1 MHRLIFHHCNWK
13 RSDYSFLQQQQ
24 WRNRFDQLIRWT
36 YDEDDRE
43 KALLNELRSHD
54 FFFSDGDGDGD
65 DGDDAGSVACCG
77 GEQDDAEL
85 MLVSCEA
92 RLDTESLDSCRLPSC
107 NSPLQYI
114 FFCYIGCHIRLYWA
128 FSFFLGLIK
137 CSVEDFMGLGCS

>member
-1 MHRLIFHHCNWK
+1 M
-13 RSDYSFLQQQQ
+13 
-24 WRNRFDQLIRWT
+24 
-36 YDEDDRE
+36 
-43 KALLNELRSHD
+43 RSHD

-114 FFCYIGCHIRLYWA
+114 FFVILDVIFGCIGL
-128 FSFFLGLIK
+128 FPFFWVSLNVLLRISWGSAVLK
-137 CSVEDFMGLGCS
+137 RVLQGGKKL